1 MAQAKQGDT
10 VKVHFTGKLSDGTV
24 FDTSEGKDPI
34 QFTLGSGQVIEG
46 FDESITGMNVGDSKT
61 INIPQEKAYGERRDE
76 LMLEVDRKHLPDN
89 IDPGKGERLEMEDPN
104 GRKIRVTVTDKT
116 DQKLR
121 LDANPPLAGQD
132 LIFDIELVEIV

>member
-116 DQKLR
+116 DQKLI

>member
-1 MAQAKQGDT
+1 MAEAKKGDT

-24 FDTSEGKDPI
+24 FDTSDGKDPI

-46 FDESITGMNVGDSKT
+46 FDEGVTGMQVGESKT
-61 INIPQEKAYGERRDE
+61 INIPQEKGYGERRDE
-76 LMLEVDRKHLPDN
+76 LMLEVERKHLPDN
-89 IDPGKGERLEMEDPN
+89 IDPEHGERLEMEDPN

-116 DQKLR
+116 DEKLV

-132 LIFDIELVEIV
+132 LTFDIELVEIV